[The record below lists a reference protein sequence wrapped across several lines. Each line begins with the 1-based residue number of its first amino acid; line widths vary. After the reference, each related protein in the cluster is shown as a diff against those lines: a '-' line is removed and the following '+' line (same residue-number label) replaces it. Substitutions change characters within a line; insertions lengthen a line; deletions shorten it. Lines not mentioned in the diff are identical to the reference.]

1 MSRSTRV
8 RPPFDPVALVVG
20 VVAVVIAVLGLLGPD
35 VAARVDLGVLWA
47 SALLAAGA
55 ALLLS
60 AVVRSGRSGRSSRAG
75 TGSDDTPPSAPQGGA
90 ADAPQE
96 GRDAG

>member
-1 MSRSTRV
+1 MSRTPRI

-20 VVAVVIAVLGLLGPD
+20 VVVVVIAVLGLLGPD

-47 SALLAAGA
+47 SALLAAGV

-60 AVVRSGRSGRSSRAG
+60 AVVRSGRSGRSVAAGAG
-75 TGSDDTPPSAPQGGA
+75 TDDTPHDASQGPEAPTP
-90 ADAPQE
+90 APE
-96 GRDAG
+96 D